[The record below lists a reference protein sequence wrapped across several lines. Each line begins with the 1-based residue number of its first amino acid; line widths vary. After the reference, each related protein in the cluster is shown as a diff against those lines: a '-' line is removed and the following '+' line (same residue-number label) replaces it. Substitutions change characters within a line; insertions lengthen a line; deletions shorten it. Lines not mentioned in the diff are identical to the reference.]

1 MPASHAPDPRAPA
14 GLPRRVRL
22 AAYALVVRGDHIL
35 LSRLAPHLTPHE
47 QWTLPGGGVEFGE
60 HPREAVVR
68 EVHEETGLAVQV
80 GETARV
86 YDVSGVGER
95 GGEQVQFHS
104 VRLVYDGWVPLD
116 APEPRVVEQ
125 DGSTVDAAWHPV
137 ADVLS
142 GRVPTV
148 RLVAEALADHE
159 TFRLQRPAAY
169 ALVRR
174 DDEVLLTRVSVAGHH
189 TGSWTLPGGGIDHGE
204 SPHEAVAR
212 EVHEETGLAVTVGA
226 LLGVHDVHFSG
237 TAPNGR
243 VEDFHG
249 IHLVFA
255 ATPDG
260 DQQPRVVEEGGTTD
274 AVAWVPVADVEA
286 GRVPVL
292 DVVRFALDRS

>member
-1 MPASHAPDPRAPA
+1 
-14 GLPRRVRL
+14 
-22 AAYALVVRGDHIL
+22 
-35 LSRLAPHLTPHE
+35 
-47 QWTLPGGGVEFGE
+47 
-60 HPREAVVR
+60 
-68 EVHEETGLAVQV
+68 VQV
-80 GETARV
+80 SETARV
-86 YDVSGVGER
+86 YDISGTGER
-95 GGEQVQFHS
+95 GGEQVEYHS

-116 APEPRVVEQ
+116 APEPRVVEV
-125 DGSTVDAAWHPV
+125 DGSTVDARWHPV

-174 DDEVLLTRVSVAGHH
+174 DGDVLLTRISVAGHH

-212 EVHEETGLAVTVGA
+212 EVREETGLTVEVGV

-255 ATPDG
+255 ATASG
-260 DQQPRVVEEGGTTD
+260 DEQPRVVEQDGTTD
-274 AVAWVPVADVEA
+274 AVAWLPVADIEA

-292 DVVRFALDRS
+292 DVVRFALEQS